1 MNIKEKN
8 EIVTQLQRLG
18 YNRYNDNP
26 FEIQDCYFNT
36 GNTFEGFFHLTKKV
50 TVPCVDDCNHMEGEE
65 ECSQTVDLTPI
76 EVFEIISKDLINKK
90 AKNAAETERLQQI
103 ISLLNGLDSVIR
115 EDGK

>member
-18 YNRYNDNP
+18 YNRDNDNP
-26 FEIQDCYFNT
+26 FEIQDCYFNK
-36 GNTFEGFFHLTKKV
+36 GNTFEGYFLLIKRV
-50 TVPCVDDCNHMEGEE
+50 TIPCEEDCNHMEGDE
-65 ECSQTVDLTPI
+65 ECSQVVDLTPI

-90 AKNAAETERLQQI
+90 AKSAAETERLQQI
-103 ISLLNGLDSVIR
+103 ISLLKGLDSVIK